1 MALAQDIQVLNKD
14 GVAIVFDYGNR
25 QLFLR
30 TIKCVDYKEVGSSN
44 YSYDQVGIYRFIFQI
59 NDGTRRRA
67 FYSNEDYRLTFVIS
81 ISEWYRGENA
91 IRKEMEEALSKFDI
105 LDLDEVLDAFK
116 YRHFYKLT

>member
-1 MALAQDIQVLNKD
+1 MALAQDIQVINKD
-14 GVAIVFDYGNR
+14 GVAIEFDYSNR

-59 NDGTRRRA
+59 NDGTHRRA
-67 FYSNEDYRLTFVIS
+67 FWGNEDYRLTFVIS
-81 ISEWYRGENA
+81 VSEWYRGEDI

-116 YRHFYKLT
+116 YRHFYKVK